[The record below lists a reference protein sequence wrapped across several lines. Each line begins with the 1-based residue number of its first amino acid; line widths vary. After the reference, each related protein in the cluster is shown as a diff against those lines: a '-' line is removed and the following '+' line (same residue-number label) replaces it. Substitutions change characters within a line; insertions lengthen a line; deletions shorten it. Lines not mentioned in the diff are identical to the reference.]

1 MDAVKGQVMTGLSLI
16 SDVAL
21 GIHIISI
28 IGLMVLLLM
37 QVGKSPRRIHPG
49 TFHSALTALVAG
61 LVMVAIRTPLHN
73 HDAVK
78 WPTLNTGWVSA
89 KLVILLVILVLIY
102 QNFKKPAVKNSIW
115 AVILSLTTVNI
126 LIAIFG

>member
-1 MDAVKGQVMTGLSLI
+1 MTVLGLI

-28 IGLMVLLLM
+28 IGLMALLLM
-37 QVGKSPRRIHPG
+37 QIRKSPRRIHPG

-61 LVMVAIRTPLHN
+61 LVMVGVRTPLHN

-78 WPTLNTGWVSA
+78 WPTLNNGWVGA
-89 KLVILLVILVLIY
+89 KFAILAVILVLIY
-102 QNFKKPAVKNSIW
+102 QNFKKTEVKNSIW
-115 AVILSLTTVNI
+115 FAVLGLTTLNI
-126 LIAIFG
+126 LIALFG

>member
-1 MDAVKGQVMTGLSLI
+1 MTALGLV

-28 IGLMVLLLM
+28 IGLMALLLM
-37 QVGKSPRRIHPG
+37 QVRKSPRRIHPG

-61 LVMVAIRTPLHN
+61 LVMVGLRASLHN

-78 WPTLNTGWVSA
+78 WPKLNNGWVSA
-89 KLVILLVILVLIY
+89 KFAILAVILVLIY
-102 QNFKKPAVKNSIW
+102 QNFRKPEVKNSIW
-115 AVILSLTTVNI
+115 LLVVGLTTLNI
-126 LIAIFG
+126 FIAVFG